1 MFSLSGTSSAV
12 VLLTSTIEQQG
23 TVSRGFDD
31 WETKSQSDY
40 ITVKARTISCLC
52 TQRRL
57 QEVTAPSREIVPYR
71 TKPQLLVLT
80 QLVDSLIERK
90 LVDKDFDQ

>member
-1 MFSLSGTSSAV
+1 M

-40 ITVKARTISCLC
+40 ITVKARTMR